1 MLKKLQ
7 IYLLIILGVVWC
19 SGTQCVAADTKPNT
33 ARQMGKGQMPG
44 NVQIKLRSTSNQMG
58 FEDTAVNDLLQR
70 FLDFAPVAP
79 GHLMDIGCAKG
90 FAVQQIVSLETKKPF
105 LKPRK
110 RKIFAVDMSK
120 KHVRHIAN
128 NFSGDLVE
136 PFQMRF
142 PAAESPDAKK
152 YFSPGTLGAVYA
164 GLVLHYLD
172 GPELREGLGLLF
184 KSLAPGGR
192 LYASV
197 NSPLDSLATTEDFLH
212 RKNITKE
219 EYPGWFK
226 AYDKTMLPE
235 FIRNQI
241 PDFIHVFDVDTLT
254 GYAQDAGFKVID
266 CYYFERGPGMMMK
279 KLLGIIAEKPATSSS
294 RPTKPTQP

>member
-1 MLKKLQ
+1 MRKKSQ
-7 IYLLIILGVVWC
+7 IYLLIILGIVWC
-19 SGTQCVAADTKPNT
+19 SGTQCVAEDTKPNT
-33 ARQMGKGQMPG
+33 ARPMGKGQNPG
-44 NVQIKLRSTSNQMG
+44 KVEIKLRPTANQMG
-58 FEDTAVNDLLQR
+58 FEDTAVNDLLQK

-90 FAVQQIVSLETKKPF
+90 FTIQQIVSLEARKPF
-105 LKPRK
+105 LKPHK

-128 NFSGDLVE
+128 NFPRDLVE

-142 PAAESPDAKK
+142 PVAESPDARKH
-152 YFSPGTLGAVYA
+152 FAPDTIGAVYA

-184 KSLAPGGR
+184 KSLVPGGR

-197 NSPLDSLATTEDFLH
+197 NSPLDSAVKSKEFFH
-212 RKNITKE
+212 RKDILKE

-226 AYDKTMLPE
+226 TYDKTMLPE
-235 FIRNQI
+235 FIRDQI
-241 PDFIHVFDVDTLT
+241 PDYIHLFDVDTLT
-254 GYAQDAGFKVID
+254 GYAKDAGFNVIECD
-266 CYYFERGPGMMMK
+266 YFPRGTGMMMK
-279 KLLGIIAEKPATSSS
+279 KLLGIIAEKPTISSP
-294 RPTKPTQP
+294 RPNKPAQP

>member
-1 MLKKLQ
+1 
-7 IYLLIILGVVWC
+7 
-19 SGTQCVAADTKPNT
+19 
-33 ARQMGKGQMPG
+33 MPG

-79 GHLMDIGCAKG
+79 DHLMDIGCAKG

-120 KHVRHIAN
+120 KHVRHSAN

-152 YFSPGTLGAVYA
+152 YFAPGTLGAVYA

-235 FIRNQI
+235 CIRNQI
-241 PDFIHVFDVDTLT
+241 PDFIHVFDVDNLT

-266 CYYFERGPGMMMK
+266 CYYFERRPVMMMK